1 MRQEVSRVM
10 IRTSG
15 ARQNGAIAGCTERNG
30 TTVWR
35 PILRIVIFL
44 GNTVGL
50 LKGFDHVMA

>member
-1 MRQEVSRVM
+1 M